1 MQMNASEC
9 NRDVT
14 RVCGFL
20 ISCHKSY
27 RLVCMKIRMAGDFL
41 SSHQTCKTQHFRFA
55 MWNPWWCDRSE
66 RLPNL
71 EFCWLIMSQFKVE
84 KGLIAGSWGLF
95 PFMSDFINFGST
107 LRTNGLLWLKRKW
120 IFSISLFCMIF
131 LFSSHQS
138 KRIVRSI
145 WESKNRW
152 KDRNHD
158 QAKSRSCDKQRTP
171 RPSAREAYVA
181 EGRKTD
187 SKSQLLSLLAF
198 H

>member
-1 MQMNASEC
+1 MQIEC

-14 RVCGFL
+14 SVCGFL

-27 RLVCMKIRMAGDFL
+27 RLVWKYAWRGTYFL

-55 MWNPWWCDRSE
+55 MWNPWCCDWSK

-84 KGLIAGSWGLF
+84 KGLIAGFWGLIRF
-95 PFMSDFINFGST
+95 LSHS
-107 LRTNGLLWLKRKW
+107 
-120 IFSISLFCMIF
+120 SILDRPSAQTVCYGWNLNEFLPSHFCMIF

-145 WESKNRW
+145 WESKNRG
-152 KDRNHD
+152 KDRNHY
-158 QAKSRSCDKQRTP
+158 QAKSRNCDNQRTP
-171 RPSAREAYVA
+171 WPCARETYVA
-181 EGRKTD
+181 KGRKID
-187 SKSQLLSLLAF
+187 AKSQLLSLLAF